1 MDTDTTK
8 SLRTNASKP
17 LNAPQP
23 LSVEENAAGL
33 PTAVTLK
40 RRHAIITI
48 EDYWRIDDEW
58 WRSEPVSRMYYAV
71 ILDSGRRLVFCKDL
85 INKRWF
91 QQSYL

>member
-1 MDTDTTK
+1 MDADTTK

-58 WRSEPVSRMYYAV
+58 WR
-71 ILDSGRRLVFCKDL
+71 L
-85 INKRWF
+85 ITGSCWTN
-91 QQSYL
+91 

>member
-1 MDTDTTK
+1 MDANTTK

-23 LSVEENAAGL
+23 LSVEENAAGF

-40 RRHAIITI
+40 RRQTIITI

-58 WRSEPVSRMYYAV
+58 WRSEASFPNVLCCHSGFRKKV
-71 ILDSGRRLVFCKDL
+71 GIL
-85 INKRWF
+85 
-91 QQSYL
+91 